1 MRAVPVNHSVF
12 CHSNCASC
20 WKCDCQFFSPS
31 FFRKYYWYGSS
42 VSCTWYRTCKDKVG
56 LTILFVLISALFSF
70 IFGPRCLEK
79 LNIKSKI
86 AKGLA
91 MGACAQV
98 LGVGKSF
105 QWGEEAGALG
115 SIGMTMSAVLV
126 SFFIPILSMIW

>member
-1 MRAVPVNHSVF
+1 
-12 CHSNCASC
+12 
-20 WKCDCQFFSPS
+20 
-31 FFRKYYWYGSS
+31 
-42 VSCTWYRTCKDKVG
+42 VG

-91 MGACAQV
+91 MGVCAQG